1 MESSLA
7 GHDEHPARR
16 LRLALVAAT
25 LLSFLV
31 IPAARATATSPPAA
45 PVAWV
50 PCPTVAGYLCGTITV
65 PLDYSQPSRGS
76 VHLAVME
83 HPVPH
88 SRGVIVFNPG
98 GPGESGLLILPI
110 LASLV
115 PVPVRD
121 QFTLVSFDERGTG
134 SSEPLLCGPSPA
146 EASSAVPGTAAAVRT
161 FGGLER
167 SCQSTDPALFP
178 TVTTTTSTAGH
189 GSARVALG
197 VKRIDFYGL
206 SYGTALGSVYAHLF
220 PGHVRSM
227 VLDGAVDANLT
238 LTADPRADA
247 PAIQTALEHELDA
260 CTAKPGCPLGLDPLT
275 FYRDLA
281 HRLLRAPLPA
291 PGAGDTTPVT
301 IGDLDTATLLYL
313 SAPIFTP
320 GFFPALSAAAA
331 GNGAPL
337 RSVALGLE
345 TDLNGES
352 LVGPLWTITCS
363 DAVAHPDA
371 TATATLARSLEAR
384 YPLGGSEAVAN
395 YLIACPGWPRSSG
408 AIAHL
413 SPDGTSPPLVIGNV
427 YDPNT
432 PYAVAPQLATAVGG
446 RLVTYVGSGHTWLLN
461 GSTNACMQAVV
472 TDYLVNG
479 ALPAR
484 GTRCTV

>member
-1 MESSLA
+1 MWRARAE
-7 GHDEHPARR
+7 HDDHSGRR
-16 LRLALVAAT
+16 IRSALVAAIV
-25 LLSFLV
+25 LSFLI
-31 IPAARATATSPPAA
+31 IPAARAAAASPPAA
-45 PVAWV
+45 SVAWV
-50 PCPTVAGYLCGTITV
+50 PCQTVAGYLCGTITV
-65 PLDYSQPSRGS
+65 PLDYRLPSRGS

-88 SRGVIVFNPG
+88 SKGVMVFNPG

-146 EASSAVPGTAAAVRT
+146 AASSAVAGTAAAART

-167 SCQSTDPALFP
+167 SCKSADPTLFP
-178 TVTTTTSTAGH
+178 TVTTTTSARDMDRL
-189 GSARVALG
+189 RVALG
-197 VKRIDFYGL
+197 VERIDFYGL
-206 SYGTALGSVYAHLF
+206 SYGTALGSVYAQLF

-238 LTADPRADA
+238 LTADARADA
-247 PAIQTALEHELDA
+247 PAIQRALEHELDS
-260 CTAKPGCPLGLDPLT
+260 CTAKPGCPLGADPLT

-281 HRLLRAPLPA
+281 QRLMRAPLPA
-291 PGAGDTTPVT
+291 PGAGDTKPVT

-313 SAPIFTP
+313 SAPTFTP

-371 TATATLARSLEAR
+371 TATAALARSLAVR
-384 YPLGGSEAVAN
+384 YPLGGAEAIAN
-395 YLIACPGWPRSSG
+395 YLIACPGWTRSSE

-413 SPDGTSPPLVIGNV
+413 SPDGAPAPLVIGNV

-432 PYAVAPQLATAVGG
+432 PYVVAPQLAAAIGG
-446 RLVTYVGSGHTWLLN
+446 RLVTYVGDGHTWLLN
-461 GSTNACMQAVV
+461 GSTNECMQAVV
-472 TDYLVNG
+472 TAYFVNG
-479 ALPAR
+479 TLPAR
-484 GTRCTV
+484 GTRCTA